1 MHALVGTDRDRPLDV
16 LEREIV
22 PLRQGLFDQSDP
34 GLRAGGEIR
43 FEIAVGPS
51 LIGIDDE
58 LSLRRG
64 AAYRGYALARP
75 AVRRRA
81 SL

>member
-1 MHALVGTDRDRPLDV
+1 MDALVGADRDRPLDL
-16 LEREIV
+16 LEREIA
-22 PLRQGLFDQSDP
+22 PLRQGLLDQADP
-34 GLRAGGEIR
+34 CLRAGGEIT
-43 FEIAVGPS
+43 FEIEVGPS

-64 AAYRGYALARP
+64 AAYRGNALARP